1 LKQIL
6 NNFCPKGIKQ
16 RHLSA
21 SKGMASGQ
29 KFNKIKPKIK
39 QIKRDDY

>member
-1 LKQIL
+1 MA
-6 NNFCPKGIKQ
+6 FAV
-16 RHLSA
+16 R
-21 SKGMASGQ
+21 GMASGQ